1 LSKARAQS
9 YLVVA
14 PSLDLAHPGGRVPA
28 VWGLLKGLATEGA
41 QVLALAL
48 AGPAVESPWWQA
60 LAPASARWP
69 WQSRDAHKALAD
81 RVESAI
87 QSHPGLRGVLWLGT
101 DLGLLQDLPLRLRQR
116 HGLAQAWLDL
126 DGPESLIP
134 LREGLADQVRLLG
147 GEDGPA
153 ALARAAAR
161 PAFSLESLPQ
171 FDLLVTPSQEGA
183 QHWKALGARAALDL
197 PWGADP
203 ELFMP
208 QPPAG
213 DPDLDLLFVGHGE
226 EGRAAW
232 MRHLVYAAA
241 ADSGLAV
248 ALAGQGFHPAPGSHP
263 RLLGPVPVSQLA
275 HWVGR
280 SRVQAVVSRAGQAA
294 LPGSPSPRLFELAAM
309 EGCCLCTPLNGLE
322 RFFEPGREVA
332 ACWSPAELPGQLRT
346 LLKEPLLRRDM
357 GRRARARVLDEHTL
371 AHRARRL
378 LRALD
383 AL

>member
-1 LSKARAQS
+1 MSQARAAS

-14 PSLDLAHPGGRVPA
+14 PSLDLAQPLGRVPA
-28 VWGLLKGLATEGA
+28 VWGLLKGLWTEGA
-41 QVLALAL
+41 QVLALPL
-48 AGPAVESPWWQA
+48 KGPAVESPWWQA
-60 LAPASARWP
+60 LAPAAGRWP
-69 WQSRDAHKALAD
+69 WQGRDAGQALAARLD
-81 RVESAI
+81 AAI

-101 DLGLLQDLPLRLRQR
+101 DLASLRDLPLLLRQR

-126 DGPESLIP
+126 DGPESLLC
-134 LREGLADQVRLLG
+134 LRESLAEQVRLLG

-153 ALARAAAR
+153 ALARAAKR
-161 PAFSLESLPQ
+161 PAFSPDCLPQ
-171 FDLLVTPSQEGA
+171 FDLVVTPSQEA
-183 QHWKALGARAALDL
+183 AAHWRALGARQVLDL

-203 ELFMP
+203 DLFMP
-208 QPPAG
+208 QPPQG
-213 DPDLDLLFVGHGE
+213 DPDLDLLFIGSGE

-232 MRHLVYAAA
+232 MRQLVYAAA

-263 RLLGPVPVSQLA
+263 RLLGQVPASQVP

-294 LPGSPSPRLFELAAM
+294 VPGSLSPRLFELAAM
-309 EGCCLCTPLNGLE
+309 EGCCLCTPLNGLD

-332 ACWSPAELPGQLRT
+332 ACWSPAEVPGQLRT

-378 LRALD
+378 LRALA